1 MNKLQGHIT
10 KVETS
15 GSMSLVTIEV
25 NPKTFL
31 NVIVIET
38 PQTASYL
45 KEGNPINALFKETEV
60 VVGLNQHHNS
70 SLDNSINGKVLSIER
85 GILLSR
91 VVIVSDAGEIHAM
104 LSSSA
109 VDRMKLQV
117 NLPVIAM
124 IKFNEIML
132 AEQ

>member
-1 MNKLQGHIT
+1 
-10 KVETS
+10 
-15 GSMSLVTIEV
+15 MSLVTIEV